1 MELKERD
8 KSIDIAK
15 GIGIFLMVMGHTTSN
30 KIALQWIYSFHIP
43 LFFFLSGIFHSQGK
57 NYKEFFGKKV
67 KTLLVPYFFFSIIL
81 FLFFLIVSK
90 NIGFSAG
97 ENLSIKENFIGIFLG
112 NDMKGVSEMSWG
124 GQLWFLPALFLVE
137 NIYYFFCK
145 FKEKTRVIFSVCCL
159 ILNMI
164 LTKFININIPWSWL
178 TVLVAINFYTCGN
191 LLKNIILEKK
201 KINNVY
207 IVIFFLLNV
216 ISKYFNSGIDMYSN
230 TYGNIILFLISSYS
244 GIMFLIFFV
253 KNFIK
258 KSKIFEYIGKNSL
271 VILAFHRRAMTITK
285 ILFVFILGI
294 NMPKENLLFDLGY
307 VMWEV
312 ILCVPAIIILNKYFP
327 YFIGKK
333 KDRGEKIVI

>member
-97 ENLSIKENFIGIFLG
+97 ENLSVKENFIGIFLG
-112 NDMKGVSEMSWG
+112 NEKKGISDISWG
-124 GQLWFLPALFLVE
+124 GQLWFLPALFLIE
-137 NIYYFFCK
+137 NIYYFFYK
-145 FKEKTRVIFSVCCL
+145 FKVKTRIMLAICCL
-159 ILNMI
+159 ILNTI
-164 LTKFININIPWSWL
+164 LIKFININIPWSWL
-178 TVLVAINFYTCGN
+178 TVLVAINFYTCGQLLKEQILN
-191 LLKNIILEKK
+191 KDKLKNIYLI
-201 KINNVY
+201 
-207 IVIFFLLNV
+207 IFFILNLV
-216 ISKYFNSGIDMYSN
+216 TGYSNSKIDMYSN
-230 TYGNIILFLISSYS
+230 AYGNIFLFLISSCS
-244 GIMFLIFFV
+244 GIIFLIFFI

-271 VILAFHRRAMTITK
+271 VVLAFHRRVQTFTK
-285 ILFVFILGI
+285 VLFVYLLQKE
-294 NMPKENLLFDLGY
+294 MPKGNIIFDLLY
-307 VMWEV
+307 SCWE
-312 ILCVPAIIILNKYFP
+312 ILLCIPAIIILSKYFP

-333 KDRGEKIVI
+333 KRID

>member
-1 MELKERD
+1 
-8 KSIDIAK
+8 
-15 GIGIFLMVMGHTTSN
+15 
-30 KIALQWIYSFHIP
+30 
-43 LFFFLSGIFHSQGK
+43 
-57 NYKEFFGKKV
+57 
-67 KTLLVPYFFFSIIL
+67 
-81 FLFFLIVSK
+81 
-90 NIGFSAG
+90 
-97 ENLSIKENFIGIFLG
+97 
-112 NDMKGVSEMSWG
+112 
-124 GQLWFLPALFLVE
+124 
-137 NIYYFFCK
+137 
-145 FKEKTRVIFSVCCL
+145 
-159 ILNMI
+159 MI